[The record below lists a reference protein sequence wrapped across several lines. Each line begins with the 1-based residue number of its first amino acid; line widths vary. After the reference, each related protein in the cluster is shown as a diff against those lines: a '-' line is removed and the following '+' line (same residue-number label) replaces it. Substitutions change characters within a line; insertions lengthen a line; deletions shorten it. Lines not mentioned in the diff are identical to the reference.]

1 LLEIKP
7 LSICNFGEV
16 VGLYRKMIED
26 NIDHDERLKNID
38 IDDRSLR
45 NMLQYSFDIENAL
58 FYVAYLRNMPIGF
71 IDSVRISRDDNKDE
85 WYIKSIYL
93 EAEFRG
99 SNFFQQLVLKV
110 EKEVR
115 NKSIACIFSNSL
127 IDDDEANKLWENLGY
142 ILEGKKRIK
151 VLL

>member
-1 LLEIKP
+1 MLEIKP